1 MRGEEKEERG
11 GGGEGRARVGGE
23 ERVVSVVRH
32 ERKLERGSPLWRP
45 GNRKRPNARHEAAA
59 RPKKSSSQQPGRK
72 RIYNV
77 KKAGAPCTFTERKS
91 NLEQRSRR
99 ETRKEEEE
107 EEEEEGKKKKKKK
120 GFYDQAASVERAAD
134 QRALYIN

>member
-11 GGGEGRARVGGE
+11 GGGEGRARVGGG

-120 GFYDQAASVERAAD
+120 GFYDQADSVERAAD

>member
-11 GGGEGRARVGGE
+11 GGGEGRARVGGG

-107 EEEEEGKKKKKKK
+107 EEGKKKKKKKK